1 MARKKSTAVT
11 VSNAAEGE
19 VIQNNLGGLVASLFP
34 YAGGQFGAQVSQ
46 TDTMF
51 VNNRWYLLSNNR
63 NLLSQMYVEHG
74 IVQTL
79 VDQPVDDAFSPGFV
93 VKSGQLAPS
102 EVEELLLFAESIG
115 AIENLKTAINWKR
128 LYGGAALLLITEQ
141 DPVTKFEMK
150 QLKPDSRIEFRAVD
164 MWELYYNQS
173 SLAENPTVVDGLDFN
188 EEFFNYYGKRI
199 HRSRVLIQ
207 KGKIAPSFIR
217 PRLRGWGMSELERL
231 VRSFNQY
238 LKNQDVIFE
247 LLDEAKIDV
256 YKIDGF
262 NNLLLTGNGTE
273 QVLKR
278 LHAANMIKNFS
289 NAITMDTKDEY
300 EQKNLPFTGLGEI
313 LVQIR
318 QGIAADLKM
327 PMTKLFGIS
336 AAGFNSGE
344 DDIENY
350 NSMLESQIR
359 TKCKP
364 ALMEVLKICC
374 QLKFGFIPDDM
385 KVEWNSLRI
394 LSGEEE
400 EKVKNH
406 QFNRTLATYKEGLM
420 SVREAKEAI
429 NIGGLLPLEIEENDE
444 ALPPVDGGGDIVGE
458 GDGDN
463 VKSPESRSE

>member
-1 MARKKSTAVT
+1 MARPRK
-11 VSNAAEGE
+11 NAIQPAAQAE
-19 VIQNNLGGLVASLFP
+19 VVQNSLNGLVGALFP
-34 YAGGQFGAQVSQ
+34 FTGFGQGAQISQ

-63 NLLSQMYVEHG
+63 NLLSQLYVEHG

-93 VKSGQLAPS
+93 IKTGQLDSA
-102 EVEELLLFAESIG
+102 EIEELLSFAESIG
-115 AIENLKTAINWKR
+115 AIESLKMSLCWKR

-141 DPVTKFEMK
+141 DPITPLKIK
-150 QLKPDSRIEFRAVD
+150 DLKPDSRIEFRAVD

-173 SLAENPTVVDGLDFN
+173 NLTTDPSVIDGLDPN
-188 EEFFNYYGKRI
+188 DEFFDYYGKRI
-199 HRSRVLIQ
+199 HRSRVLLQ
-207 KGKIAPSFIR
+207 RGKPAPSFIR

-238 LKNQDVIFE
+238 LKNQDVVFE
-247 LLDEAKIDV
+247 LMDEAKIDV
-256 YKIDGF
+256 YKIKGF
-262 NNLLLTGNGTE
+262 NEMLMTANGTE
-273 QVLKR
+273 QVSKR
-278 LHAANMIKNFS
+278 IQAANIIKNYN
-289 NAITMDTKDEY
+289 NAITMDLNDEY
-300 EQKNLPFTGLGEI
+300 EQKVMPVTGLPDM

-327 PMTKLFGIS
+327 PMTKIWGIS

-359 TKCKP
+359 NKSK
-364 ALMEVLKICC
+364 ASLLEVLKICC
-374 QLKFGFIPDDM
+374 QIKFGMVPGDM
-385 KVEWNSLRI
+385 KLEWNSLRI
-394 LSGEEE
+394 LGAEDE

-420 SVREAKEAI
+420 GPKEFKETV
-429 NIGGLLPLEIEENDE
+429 NIGGLLPMEIDETDE
-444 ALPPVDGGGDIVGE
+444 ALPPVGNGGDMV
-458 GDGDN
+458 GDGDTGKVN
-463 VKSPESRSE
+463 E